1 MLVEGAPKRGAMTRI
16 PAMEGGEIMIIVTF
30 WTLNPDLPPSKIA
43 EAAAKLMQK
52 GLYPAKHSKTLA
64 WYVCPG
70 GKGVTITEVEGA
82 AADEVAL
89 ENWVMWPKEVPGI
102 FSSFE
107 SLPAVTAEKAVE
119 IVLK

>member
-1 MLVEGAPKRGAMTRI
+1 
-16 PAMEGGEIMIIVTF
+16 
-30 WTLNPDLPPSKIA
+30 
-43 EAAAKLMQK
+43 MQSSILHCSFLDCVVGTTSIHDKATK

-82 AADEVAL
+82 PADEVAF
-89 ENWVMWPKEVPGI
+89 ENWLMWPREYPGI

-107 SLPAVTAEKAVE
+107 SLPAVSAEKAVSM
-119 IVLK
+119 VLK

>member
-1 MLVEGAPKRGAMTRI
+1 
-16 PAMEGGEIMIIVTF
+16 MEGGEVMIVVSF

-43 EAAAKLMQK
+43 EAAARLMQK

-70 GKGVTITEVEGA
+70 GKGVTITEIEGA
-82 AADEVAL
+82 PADEVAF
-89 ENWVMWPKEVPGI
+89 ENWAMWPKEVPGI

-119 IVLK
+119 IALK